1 MYFTALNKIWD
12 INREIKKMI
21 GGIGLSTNKTIPTFD
36 IKNTQPQLMFKGNLQ
51 ADIFVKSTNSITFTG
66 KTIDKSVDY
75 YDKNAQTYFDT
86 TKNVDMEKQY
96 TAFLELLKPGAKILD
111 AGCGSGR
118 DSKNFIE
125 KGYSVTAIDGSTE
138 LAKKASSFIG
148 QEVMPLKFNQ
158 LKFKN
163 EFDGVWACASL
174 VHIPKKEFDESFTP
188 LVDSLKEGGYLYT
201 CMKLGEGESED
212 NKGRPFSYY
221 SWDELEAA
229 ISKQPD
235 LKIVKMFSSDD
246 KLKRA
251 DTGWVNIIAQKTSQ

>member
-1 MYFTALNKIWD
+1 
-12 INREIKKMI
+12 MI
-21 GGIGLSTNKTIPTFD
+21 GGIKLNTNAISTHLNISN
-36 IKNTQPQLMFKGNLQ
+36 IQPQLKFKGHLQ
-51 ADIFVKSTNSITFTG
+51 SDMFVKSLNTTAFKG
-66 KTIDKSVDY
+66 KTVDKSIDY
-75 YDKNAQTYFDT
+75 YDKNAETYFET

-96 TAFLELLKPGAKILD
+96 SAFLKLLPSDAKILD

-118 DSKNFIE
+118 DSKNFIN
-125 KGYSVTAIDGSTE
+125 KGYSVTAIDGSAE

-148 QEVMPLKFNQ
+148 QEVLPLKFNQ
-158 LKFKN
+158 LEFKK

-174 VHIPKKEFDESFTP
+174 VHIPKNEFDASFTP

-201 CMKLGEGESED
+201 CMKLGKGESED

-229 ISKQPD
+229 ISRQPD

-251 DTGWVNIIAQKTSQ
+251 DTGWVNIIAQKTSG